1 MDMAVSPM
9 KLRGALLALGGFSVF
24 SSNDVVI
31 KFLGGQ
37 YSPFQTIFFSTILGF
52 PLVSILLM
60 RDRTEGNLIPKHP
73 FWTTLRAFVTM
84 LNVITGFYAFAVLP
98 LSECYPIFFATPL
111 LITVLAIPMLGEKV
125 GLHRGGAVLV
135 GLLGVLV
142 VLRPG
147 SGHLGLGH
155 LAAISA
161 AFLGS
166 LNAII
171 MRKTGGSERFV
182 VMMLYPMVANL
193 VVSAAA
199 LPFVYKPMPIQHL
212 GMLAY
217 IAALGMVASL
227 LIISAYRVAPAVI
240 VAPMQYSQI
249 IWATIFG
256 SVVFHE
262 SHDFWTIVGTLII
275 IASGV
280 YIVLREDKAQVSKVR
295 PVLETPAR
303 FDQGLMP
310 RDGFWLRLIDRT
322 KSSRYEG

>member
-1 MDMAVSPM
+1 MALSPTN
-9 KLRGALLALGGFSVF
+9 LRGALLALGGFTIF
-24 SSNDVVI
+24 STNDVMI

-37 YSPFQTIFFSTILGF
+37 YSPFQTIFFSTIFSF
-52 PLVSILLM
+52 PLVAILLM

-73 FWTTLRAFVTM
+73 FWTTLRAVLTM

-98 LSECYPIFFATPL
+98 LAECYPIFFATPL
-111 LITVLAIPMLGEKV
+111 LITLLAIPMLGEKV
-125 GLHRGGAVLV
+125 GLHRGGAVLA
-135 GLLGVLV
+135 GLIGVLV

-147 SGHLGLGH
+147 SGHLGLGY
-155 LAAISA
+155 LAALSA

-166 LNAII
+166 MNAII

-193 VVSAAA
+193 AASAIA
-199 LPFVYKPMPIQHL
+199 LPFVYKPMPIEHL
-212 GMLAY
+212 GLLGS

-227 LIISAYRVAPAVI
+227 LLISAYRVAPAVI

-249 IWATIFG
+249 ICATIFG
-256 SVVFHE
+256 SLLFHE
-262 SHDFWTIVGTLII
+262 THDLMTVVGTLII
-275 IASGV
+275 IASGI
-280 YIVLREDKAQVSKVR
+280 YIVLREERPSVSRMR

-310 RDGFWLRLIDRT
+310 RDGFWMRLFERS
-322 KSSRYEG
+322 KSN

>member
-1 MDMAVSPM
+1 MAISPTN
-9 KLRGALLALGGFSVF
+9 LRGAAMALGGFTIFSV
-24 SSNDVVI
+24 NDVAI

-37 YSPFQTIFFSTILGF
+37 YSPFQIIFYSTLLGF
-52 PLVSILLM
+52 PLISILLM
-60 RDRTEGNLIPKHP
+60 RDRTEGNLIPNHP
-73 FWTTLRAFVTM
+73 FWTTLRAVLTM
-84 LNVITGFYAFAVLP
+84 LNVVTGFYAFAVLP

-111 LITVLAIPMLGEKV
+111 LITVLAIPMLGERV
-125 GLHRGGAVLV
+125 GLHRGAAVLL
-135 GLLGVLV
+135 GLVGVLV

-147 SGHLGLGH
+147 SGNLGLGH
-155 LAAISA
+155 VAAISA
-161 AFLGS
+161 AVLGA

-193 VVSAAA
+193 LVGTLV
-199 LPFVYKPMPIQHL
+199 LPFIYIPMPIAHL

-217 IAALGMVASL
+217 IAAMGMIASL
-227 LIISAYRVAPAVI
+227 LLISAYRVAPAVI

-256 SVVFHE
+256 SMVFNE
-262 SHDFWTIVGTLII
+262 THDLWTAVGTAII
-275 IASGV
+275 IASGI
-280 YIVLREDKAQVSKVR
+280 YIVLREDKPTVSRVR

-310 RDGFWLRLIDRT
+310 RDGFWVRLIDRT

>member
-1 MDMAVSPM
+1 MAVSKM
-9 KLRGALLALGGFSVF
+9 NLRGALMALGGFSIF
-24 SSNDVVI
+24 STNDVMI

-52 PLVSILLM
+52 PLISILLM
-60 RDRTEGNLIPKHP
+60 RDRTEGTLIPNHP
-73 FWTTLRAFVTM
+73 FWTTLRAILTM
-84 LNVITGFYAFAVLP
+84 LNVLTGFYAFAVLP

-111 LITVLAIPMLGEKV
+111 LITLLAIPMLGEKV
-125 GLHRGGAVLV
+125 GLHRGAAVLV
-135 GLLGVLV
+135 GLVGVLV

-161 AFLGS
+161 ALLGS
-166 LNAII
+166 VNAII

-193 VVSAAA
+193 MVSAVA
-199 LPFVYKPMPIQHL
+199 LPFIYKPMPIEHL
-212 GMLAY
+212 GLLAC
-217 IAALGMVASL
+217 IASMGMVASML
-227 LIISAYRVAPAVI
+227 LIGAYRVAPAII

-256 SVVFHE
+256 SIVFHE
-262 SHDFWTIVGTLII
+262 THDFWTIVGTLII
-275 IASGV
+275 IASGI
-280 YIVLREDKAQVSKVR
+280 YIVLREDRPSVSRVR

-310 RDGFWLRLIDRT
+310 RDGFWLRLLDRT
-322 KSSRYEG
+322 KSRYEG

>member
-1 MDMAVSPM
+1 MAVSKM
-9 KLRGALLALGGFSVF
+9 NLRGALMALGGFSIF
-24 SSNDVVI
+24 STNDVMI
-31 KFLGGQ
+31 KFLGEQ

-52 PLVSILLM
+52 PLISILLM

-73 FWTTLRAFVTM
+73 FWTTLRAILTM
-84 LNVITGFYAFAVLP
+84 LNVVTGFYAFAVLP

-111 LITVLAIPMLGEKV
+111 LITLLAIPMLGEKV
-125 GLHRGGAVLV
+125 GLHRGAAVLV
-135 GLLGVLV
+135 GLIGVLV

-147 SGHLGLGH
+147 SGELGLGH

-166 LNAII
+166 VNAII

-193 VVSAAA
+193 LVSAVA
-199 LPFVYKPMPIQHL
+199 LPFIYKPMPIAHL
-212 GMLAY
+212 GLLGW
-217 IAALGMVASL
+217 IAAMGMVASML
-227 LIISAYRVAPAVI
+227 LIGAYRVAPAII

-249 IWATIFG
+249 IWATILG
-256 SVVFHE
+256 SIVFHE
-262 SHDFWTIVGTLII
+262 THDFWTIVGTLII
-275 IASGV
+275 IASGI
-280 YIVLREDKAQVSKVR
+280 YIVLREDKPSVSRVR

-310 RDGFWLRLIDRT
+310 RDGFWLRLLDRT
-322 KSSRYEG
+322 KSRYEG

>member
-1 MDMAVSPM
+1 MAVSPTN
-9 KLRGALLALGGFSVF
+9 LRGALLALGGFTLF
-24 SSNDVVI
+24 STNDVMI
-31 KFLGGQ
+31 KYLGAQ
-37 YSPFQTIFFSTILGF
+37 YSPFQTIFFSTIFGF
-52 PLVSILLM
+52 PLLSILLM

-73 FWTTLRAFVTM
+73 FWTTLRAVLTM

-98 LSECYPIFFATPL
+98 LSEAYPIFFATPL
-111 LITVLAIPMLGEKV
+111 LITVLAIPMLGERV
-125 GLHRGGAVLV
+125 GLHRGAAVLAGLV
-135 GLLGVLV
+135 GVMV

-147 SGHLGLGH
+147 SGHFGLGH

-166 LNAII
+166 MNAII

-193 VVSAAA
+193 IVAAVA
-199 LPFVYKPMPIQHL
+199 LPFIYKPMPIAHL
-212 GMLAY
+212 GLLGS

-227 LIISAYRVAPAVI
+227 LLISAYRVSPAVI

-249 IWATIFG
+249 IFGTIFG
-256 SVVFHE
+256 SLIFND
-262 SHDFWTIVGTLII
+262 SHDLWTVVGTLII
-275 IASGV
+275 IASGI
-280 YIVLREDKAQVSKVR
+280 YIVLREDRAAVSRVR

-310 RDGFWLRLIDRT
+310 RDGFWLRLLERT
-322 KSSRYEG
+322 KSKGYEG